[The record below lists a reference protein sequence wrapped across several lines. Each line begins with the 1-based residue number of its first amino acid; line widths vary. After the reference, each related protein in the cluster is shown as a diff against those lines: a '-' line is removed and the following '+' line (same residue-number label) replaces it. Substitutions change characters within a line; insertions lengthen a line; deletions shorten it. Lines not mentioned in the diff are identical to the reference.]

1 MGVRTKQPHDELAD
15 QLKAA
20 IDKTG
25 LSMLKVSE
33 GSGLRYQ
40 TVHGFLKDGRDIQL
54 SSASKLAMW
63 LGLELRSTR
72 CGKPKA

>member
-1 MGVRTKQPHDELAD
+1 MRTKQPHDELAE

-20 IDKTG
+20 IAKTG

-40 TVHGFLKDGRDIQL
+40 TVHAFLRHGRDIQL
-54 SSASKLAMW
+54 SSASKLAAW
-63 LGLELRSTR
+63 LRLELRPAR
-72 CGKPKA
+72 RRKAKA